1 MKGIIIFL
9 FFCNILLA
17 AFNYEL
23 LFAQERP
30 VNNENRDGAVII
42 KIEGDIGEP
51 SPKGDMIFINNEDG
65 SNIVIDERKASFNR
79 QGKNDAESEKNGAR
93 AERRSERAG
102 QRQRSREMNMMNSQE
117 TAFMKGT
124 EATEQKQGTPEVKK
138 ENMAGIAG
146 NASQRQQQADRAPS
160 ADKLQSYMDSIV
172 KKNLFL
178 PLGSGKEGPKQS
190 YALTAVISNA
200 SNERKA
206 IIEQIGSNTGFYVS
220 EGESFAGEAKV
231 LNIQEKAVKVSRSGE
246 ELMLKLGIGTQGG
259 EGRVP
264 REGGQRGNLRSP
276 DGNRRA
282 QSRQDR
288 AARGSDDFNA
298 DNIPDF
304 VKKMLGERGISIEEL
319 KNNPDLREKLKSE
332 FMKSGMGEVPMP
344 VMK

>member
-1 MKGIIIFL
+1 MKGIIFFL
-9 FFCNILLA
+9 TFCCFVFA
-17 AFNYEL
+17 ALNYEPSY
-23 LFAQERP
+23 AQRGIAAG
-30 VNNENRDGAVII
+30 NEGKEEAVII
-42 KIEGDIGEP
+42 KINGDSEVPPPEGN
-51 SPKGDMIFINNEDG
+51 MIFMNKDNG
-65 SNIVIDERKASFNR
+65 SSIVIDEKKASSIR
-79 QGKNDAESEKNGAR
+79 QGENGIVPEK
-93 AERRSERAG
+93 RSERRFDSG
-102 QRQRSREMNMMNSQE
+102 EQRRSREMKNQE
-117 TAFMKGT
+117 PEGMKAP
-124 EATEQKQGTPEVKK
+124 EAAGGIREMPEAKK
-138 ENMAGIAG
+138 KMVVPAG
-146 NASQRQQQADRAPS
+146 NASQRQQQPDIIPS
-160 ADKLQSYMDSIV
+160 ADKLQSYIDSIV

-231 LNIQEKAVKVSRSGE
+231 LNIQENAAKVSRSGE

-264 REGGQRGNLRSP
+264 REDGQRGDSRSP
-276 DGNRRA
+276 GDSRRA

-288 AARGSDDFNA
+288 AARGSDGFNA

-304 VKKMLGERGISIEEL
+304 VKKILGERGISIEEL
-319 KNNPDLREKLKSE
+319 KNNPDLREKLKNE